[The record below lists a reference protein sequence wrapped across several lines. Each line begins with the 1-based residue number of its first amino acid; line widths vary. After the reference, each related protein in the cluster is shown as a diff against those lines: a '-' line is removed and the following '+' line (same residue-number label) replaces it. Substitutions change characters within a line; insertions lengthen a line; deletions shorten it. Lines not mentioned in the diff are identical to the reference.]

1 MIKGNFDIKKV
12 EGKKKT
18 DDEELEEFVIKSGAT
33 GSHMIFRS
41 EKKDDELFID
51 EL

>member
-1 MIKGNFDIKKV
+1 MIKGNFNIKKV
-12 EGKKKT
+12 ETNDKDNDQK
-18 DDEELEEFVIKSGAT
+18 ELEALIAKAGA

-41 EKKDDELFID
+41 DDKDDELFLD